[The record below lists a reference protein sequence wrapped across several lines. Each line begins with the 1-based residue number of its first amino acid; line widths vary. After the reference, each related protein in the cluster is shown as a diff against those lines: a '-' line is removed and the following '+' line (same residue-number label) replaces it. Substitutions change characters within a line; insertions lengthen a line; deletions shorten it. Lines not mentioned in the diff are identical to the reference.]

1 MSLINK
7 LAEVGLTVKEAKIYM
22 GLLKLKDASA
32 VQLSKEID
40 LAKTTTYDTLES
52 MRKKGLVSVWKKNN
66 ISFYSPESPN
76 KILKME
82 ESKIDTLKQI
92 IPELNYVAE
101 ADALSPSARLYVGKA
116 GAKKVLDEVI
126 EKAKLQRVNTIYS
139 YIRPD
144 SIDYLPVASRA
155 WIKEREAASIKM
167 NIIRPEIEDPSQ
179 DVGYDNNDLRETR
192 ILSDRGPLESSFYI
206 YGGNIALF
214 YLDHEKMYSLIIES
228 PHFTNTLKG
237 FFDFMWNSLEATSSD
252 SY

>member
-7 LAEVGLTVKEAKIYM
+7 LSEVGLTDKEAKIYM

-92 IPELNYVAE
+92 VPELNFISE
-101 ADALSPSARLYVGKA
+101 ADALSPRARLYVGKT
-116 GAKKVLDEVI
+116 GAKKVLDEII
-126 EKAKLQRVNTIYS
+126 EKAKLQKVGTIFA

-144 SIDYLPVASRA
+144 SLLYFPTASRS
-155 WIKEREAASIKM
+155 WIKEREAASIRM
-167 NIIRPEIEDPSQ
+167 NIIRPKIEDPRQ
-179 DVGYDNNDLRETR
+179 NVGYENNHLRETR
-192 ILSDRGPLESSFYI
+192 ILSDRGPLESSIYI
-206 YGGNIALF
+206 YGNNMALF
-214 YLDHEKMYSLIIES
+214 YLHHEKMYSLIIES

-237 FFDFMWNSLEATSSD
+237 FFDFMWNSLTKQD
-252 SY
+252 